1 MSSQAKLVKPTVRG
15 RDGDTKFLSYVA
27 LDSDAHRFFIRCVL
41 GDSRSS
47 IYPWV

>member
-27 LDSDAHRFFIRCVL
+27 LDSDAHRFLSCCVL
-41 GDSRSS
+41 GNNRSG
-47 IYPWV
+47 IYPV